1 MIDQTAFN
9 LIAETLAAH
18 YDSVFYVDAE
28 TGSYTVFV
36 PTQMLAELQIPEEG
50 EDFFKMARTNAN
62 RYVHPDDLET
72 ALMIHD
78 KKTIIDTLKKYGS
91 YSVSLRLLMDGKI
104 IHIRHVD
111 MPCKDG
117 KHILFCMENIDDEV
131 REKEAQQKK
140 LQSVERMIGY
150 DELTGIKNNNAFM
163 ELSQSLDNSIRMADP
178 DLTFGIIM
186 CDVNDMK
193 HYNDTRGHSF
203 GDEFIRRACR
213 MICENFVHSQVYR
226 IGGDEFAVYLT
237 GEEYEI
243 REELLENLRRESYA
257 NGRSRSGPVIA
268 AGISVYEATEDAKF
282 SDVVKRADLDMY
294 ENKRLLKSGSP
305 DGRVDTATK
314 VEIPIPDGRKRKLD
328 GMFGALLTIAG
339 GGYVFLNDLRYD
351 YSRWSAIL
359 VDDYGFESE
368 YMYHAGKMW
377 QNYVHPDDLAKY
389 KEIVDSIISGKG
401 DPKDLKYRARR
412 PDGSYVVLQPRAFVL
427 CDNEGHPEYYGGII
441 LRDGEE

>member
-28 TGSYTVFV
+28 TGHYTVFV
-36 PTQMLAELQIPEEG
+36 PTQMLEGLHIPEERD
-50 EDFFKMARTNAN
+50 DFFAMSRANAN
-62 RYVHPDDLET
+62 SCVHPDDLDL
-72 ALMIHD
+72 ALLIHD
-78 KKTIIDTLKKYGS
+78 KKTILDTLSKNGS
-91 YSVSLRLLMDGKI
+91 YSVAYRLLMDGKI
-104 IHIRHVD
+104 THIRHVD
-111 MPCKDG
+111 MLCKDK

-140 LQSVERMIGY
+140 LQSVERMVTL
-150 DELTGIKNNNAFM
+150 DELTGKKNNNAFT
-163 ELSQSLDNSIRMADP
+163 ELNQSLDNRIRMADP
-178 DLTFGIIM
+178 GLRFGIIM

-193 HYNDTRGHSF
+193 HYNDSRGHSF
-203 GDEFIRRACR
+203 GDDMLRRACR
-213 MICENFVHSQVYR
+213 MICENFPHSQVYR

-268 AGISVYEATEDAKF
+268 AGISVYEAKADAKF

-294 ENKRLLKSGSP
+294 ENKKLVKSGFP
-305 DGRVDTATK
+305 AGRVDTARR

-351 YSRWSAIL
+351 FSRWSSML
-359 VDDYGFESE
+359 VKDYGFESE

-377 QNYVHPDDLAKY
+377 QEYVHPDDLDKY
-389 KEIVDSIISGKG
+389 NEIVDSLISGKG
-401 DPKDLKYRARR
+401 DPETLKYRARR
-412 PDGSYVVLQPRAFVL
+412 PDGTYVELQPRAFVI

-441 LRDGEE
+441 LQGEK